1 MKPQILTFHSLAIA
15 SLFCIADFSIFLQ
28 RYLCSSP
35 SQAQRYSSCLN
46 LCRLEEIGCENDGDD
61 DLNDDCANCAN
72 YDDVDGDGDGG

>member
-1 MKPQILTFHSLAIA
+1 
-15 SLFCIADFSIFLQ
+15 
-28 RYLCSSP
+28 
-35 SQAQRYSSCLN
+35 